1 MCINL
6 IYTKLRRTQTATVIE
21 NEDGSHTILVNLNK
35 PLDNQRNSIL
45 HELGHIQHGDL
56 HKEQHVNIIE
66 RIAHAKDTYDIDTE
80 DINFFCHF
88 VEDVDDAI

>member
-35 PLDNQRNSIL
+35 PLDAQRVSVL
-45 HELGHIQHGDL
+45 HELGHIKHDDFHSEKHINL
-56 HKEQHVNIIE
+56 IE
-66 RIAHAKDTYDIDTE
+66 RIAHDRELDEDIDE
-80 DINFFCHF
+80 EFFYH
-88 VEDVDDAI
+88 VVNSKDV

>member
-56 HKEQHVNIIE
+56 HDDRHVDVIE
-66 RIAHAKDTYDIDTE
+66 RIAHNRDNSDIDT

-88 VEDVDDAI
+88 VEDIDDAI